1 MVLLIRQLS
10 WYLFISVH
18 IMSSGMEYQWKK
30 LPGPR
35 FFRLLQLLG
44 YDDDG
49 SIVFSLE
56 PAEIDASPNYTAISY
71 TWGERILTHKALC
84 DGKQVPVTASVHA
97 LCTHL
102 LENHDASK
110 TIWIDA
116 ICIDQRNPNERAQQV
131 LLMKD
136 IFSRASLT
144 IVWLG
149 EPDEPSLVPSM
160 IQLGEKIIDMTKRV
174 TPRRLASEDFEKY
187 GLPPIEDLAWK
198 TLAKLFCHPWFERVW
213 IAQEYILAR
222 ELTFLYGN
230 HWQSHSY
237 YVDICQTLPSNP
249 DSYYL
254 EETLRPLVS
263 PKQTLNNFYSN
274 NEPGR
279 WLGISQRLS
288 FLESLR
294 TLRALNNGHQQWA
307 LRILLR
313 RTSISR
319 TTDLRDHIFGLLGI
333 LPEDAANHPD
343 LQPDYPVSHEVVYTK
358 LARYVLEKHGLAT
371 LLCSSGFP
379 RFAISKPSWV
389 PDWSQKKLVSVVHR
403 KACQSYPSSY
413 GSDETAPWRL
423 DGNAVPE
430 KLFVRAYIFG
440 TIKIIESMLEWAR
453 KKPSAPYPE
462 SQSQFVWNT
471 MLLMADS
478 AHAGESTAALALRH
492 LSTLCQ
498 ADPPGLA
505 YDAGYVRVDELGNIS
520 QIVAPLY
527 DFKDLQPLIDDPE
540 LQRQIGQHLWR
551 INVSEPSRGF
561 CRTNNGEIG
570 RVPHEAVVND
580 TVCFFQGIDIPFV
593 VRESTGGS
601 SEYTL
606 IDHCYIDGQMDG
618 KFWQAHRTEETKEIC
633 LV

>member
-1 MVLLIRQLS
+1 
-10 WYLFISVH
+10 
-18 IMSSGMEYQWKK
+18 MEYQWRE

-35 FFRLLQLLG
+35 FFRLLQLLS
-44 YDDDG
+44 YDDAG
-49 SIVFSLE
+49 LIAFSLE
-56 PAEIDASPNYTAISY
+56 PTEIDASPDYTAISY
-71 TWGERILTHKALC
+71 SWGKRVPTHKALC
-84 DGKQVPVTASVHA
+84 NGKHVPLTASVHA
-97 LCTHL
+97 LFTHL
-102 LENHDASK
+102 LGNHEASK

-116 ICIDQRNPNERAQQV
+116 LCIDQRNPSECAQQV
-131 LLMKD
+131 RLMKD

-149 EPDEPSLVPSM
+149 EPNEPSLVPSM
-160 IQLGEKIIDMTKRV
+160 IQLGEKIIDMTKSV
-174 TPRRLASEDFEKY
+174 STRRLASEEFEKY

-198 TLAKLFCHPWFERVW
+198 MLANLFCLPWFERVW

-222 ELTFLYGN
+222 KLTFLYGS

-237 YVDICQTLPSNP
+237 YVDICRTLPATT

-274 NEPGR
+274 SEPGR

-288 FLESLR
+288 FLETLRSLR
-294 TLRALNNGHQQWA
+294 ARNNSHQQWV
-307 LRILLR
+307 LRLLLR
-313 RTSISR
+313 RTSTSR

-333 LPEDAANHPD
+333 LPEDVANHRD
-343 LQPDYPVSHEVVYTK
+343 LQPDYQVSHEVAYAK

-371 LLCSSGFP
+371 LLFSSGFP

-389 PDWSQKKLVSVVHR
+389 PDWSQQKLGSVMLR
-403 KACQSYPSSY
+403 KAGQNYPSSY

-430 KLFVRAYIFG
+430 KLFVRGYIFG
-440 TIKIIESMLEWAR
+440 TVEIIESMLELGR
-453 KKPSAPYPE
+453 NNPSAPYQE
-462 SQSQFVWNT
+462 SQWQFVWNT

-478 AHAGESTAALALRH
+478 AHAGEPTAALALRH

-498 ADPPGLA
+498 ADPPRLA
-505 YDAGYVRVDELGNIS
+505 YDAGYVTVAELGNIS

-527 DFKDLQPLIDDPE
+527 NSKNLQPLTDDPE
-540 LQRQIGQHLWR
+540 MQRQIGLQLGR
-551 INVSEPSRGF
+551 INVSDTSMGF

-570 RVPHEAVVND
+570 RVPHEAAVND
-580 TVCFFQGIDIPFV
+580 LVCFFQGIDIPFV
-593 VRESTGGS
+593 VRESTGSS
-601 SEYTL
+601 SEYSL
-606 IDHCYIDGQMDG
+606 IDHCYIDGQMGG
-618 KFWQAHRTEETKEIC
+618 KFWQAHKPEDTKEIC